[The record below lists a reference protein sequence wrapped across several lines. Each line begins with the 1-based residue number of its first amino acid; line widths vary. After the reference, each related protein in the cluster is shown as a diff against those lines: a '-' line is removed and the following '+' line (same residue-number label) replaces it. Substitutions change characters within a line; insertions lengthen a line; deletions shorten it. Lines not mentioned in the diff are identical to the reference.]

1 MNLFDELKTL
11 DGVLP
16 MHMPGHKRNFVKFP
30 WLREL
35 GGEFDITEIEG
46 FDDLHDPDGLILD
59 INRRAAALW
68 GSRQAFLTVNGSTGG
83 IFAAIAAAVPAGG
96 RVLVARNCHRSVFNA
111 ASALRLQTEYVVPPI
126 VSGFGIF
133 GSVTPEAVDRALR
146 EKPCH
151 AVVVTSPTYE
161 GVMSDVRGIA
171 EVCAMH
177 GALLVVDGAHGAH
190 LGLSDAFPDGGTGED
205 ADIVVQSLHKTLP
218 ALTQTAIVHIASHRI
233 HPEKLAEKL
242 SVFVTSSPSYVLM
255 AGAAKLMEY
264 LEKEGREQLEAFA
277 RDLERFRRE
286 ARQSKA
292 LRLLGEEDG
301 KIPEIFKFDQSKLY
315 FDTLNCAYGGYELKS
330 LLRKECGIEL
340 EGATSRGV
348 LAYATVGDDAGT
360 LSRLRD
366 GLMRFDKAS
375 SAPASHSFSAA
386 FDAGEKV
393 CEIFDADSASRVVPL
408 HKAVG
413 KVSAEAVWI
422 YPPAVPVLLPGERV
436 TGGVV
441 ELVSKVAADGGKV
454 MSTAKNAPDSLAVL
468 LRNFP

>member
-1 MNLFDELKTL
+1 
-11 DGVLP
+11 

-111 ASALRLQTEYVVPPI
+111 ASALRLQTEYVVPPV

-161 GVMSDVRGIA
+161 GAMSDVRGIA

-218 ALTQTAIVHIASHRI
+218 ALTQTAIVRS
-233 HPEKLAEKL
+233 PK
-242 SVFVTSSPSYVLM
+242 SSPSLSLRRRPM
-255 AGAAKLMEY
+255 SSWRARRSSWNISKKRAGNSS
-264 LEKEGREQLEAFA
+264 
-277 RDLERFRRE
+277 RRLP
-286 ARQSKA
+286 ATLSA
-292 LRLLGEEDG
+292 SDG
-301 KIPEIFKFDQSKLY
+301 KRVNQRRCGCWAKRTGKSPRFSNSTNQS
-315 FDTLNCAYGGYELKS
+315 C
-330 LLRKECGIEL
+330 I
-340 EGATSRGV
+340 
-348 LAYATVGDDAGT
+348 
-360 LSRLRD
+360 
-366 GLMRFDKAS
+366 
-375 SAPASHSFSAA
+375 
-386 FDAGEKV
+386 
-393 CEIFDADSASRVVPL
+393 
-408 HKAVG
+408 
-413 KVSAEAVWI
+413 
-422 YPPAVPVLLPGERV
+422 
-436 TGGVV
+436 
-441 ELVSKVAADGGKV
+441 
-454 MSTAKNAPDSLAVL
+454 STH
-468 LRNFP
+468 